1 MISAY
6 LHLVYSTGFSSAM
19 LWLVCWIWILRGSA
33 ANKTGKG
40 KEDSLKQSYKTVRK
54 TPVSLGLVSAFFLY
68 NRQCY
73 TSQTIS
79 KIFTVYNSLTSS
91 LLANTVTTMKYYEM
105 VWYV

>member
-19 LWLVCWIWILRGSA
+19 LWLVCWIWILNGSA

-54 TPVSLGLVSAFFLY
+54 TPVSLGLV
-68 NRQCY
+68 NRECY

-79 KIFTVYNSLTSS
+79 KIFTVYNSLTS
-91 LLANTVTTMKYYEM
+91 LMKKNRY
-105 VWYV
+105 

>member
-40 KEDSLKQSYKTVRK
+40 KEGHIKQLGKLQFLKAWLVHFFYITDNVTLRK
-54 TPVSLGLVSAFFLY
+54 QY
-68 NRQCY
+68 QKY
-73 TSQTIS
+73 SQYIT
-79 KIFTVYNSLTSS
+79 L
-91 LLANTVTTMKYYEM
+91 
-105 VWYV
+105 